1 MVVETLLSSC
11 LASLWL
17 LFATWYACKNRVFSD
32 IGGPCRH
39 RVLPRRLL
47 IVELEAT
54 TFHSLQRICAA
65 GFE

>member
-11 LASLWL
+11 FASLWL
-17 LFATWYACKNRVFSD
+17 LFPAWFARGKRVFSD
-32 IGGPCRH
+32 LGGSCFH